1 MKKNYFMLAL
11 ASMMMAACANNDLVD
26 EGVLKE
32 EVPQAIE
39 FETFAQKATRAEN
52 SGEPYSLALN
62 DHHDSFKVWGYKD
75 VQTDYVFNGEDV
87 SYANSKW
94 GYTGLVYWDKAAN
107 SYEFYAA
114 APATA
119 SLWTLNKN
127 VVATQNDDYFTIS
140 SNYTVNAHSI
150 ADVAYQ
156 NSFKSTTDAVDLM
169 IADKK
174 NVPTSEFG
182 NAVQLNFTHILSR
195 LNITVSKDATMAD
208 QTVTL
213 KSLTL
218 YNVKNVGTFDE
229 NETLTTGTTLAG
241 GTHER
246 WTLKDSETDNDQVL
260 DFTTYSGMTNKEL
273 KYIYTGTETTPDGAT
288 KTAEYML
295 QSLIMPQTAGFEIV
309 KLDGTSTNLQEPYF
323 TIVYTVTDNG
333 NTEEF
338 SATYNL
344 VNAFGVTTVNT
355 LAFNEGWQN
364 TLNITLKPGA
374 ISFSAKVA
382 TWDDTTENLPI
393 N

>member
-26 EGVLKE
+26 DLVKE
-32 EVPQAIE
+32 EVPQAIG
-39 FETFAQKATRAEN
+39 FETFAQKVTRAEN
-52 SGEPYSLALN
+52 SEETYSLDLK
-62 DHHDSFKVWGYKD
+62 DHHTSFKVWGYKN
-75 VQTDYVFNGEDV
+75 VQEEYVFNGKEV
-87 SYANSKW
+87 SYDEAW
-94 GYTGLVYWDKAAN
+94 DYTGHVYWDKAAT

-114 APATA
+114 APATE

-127 VVATQNDDYFTIS
+127 VEATQSDDYFTIS
-140 SNYTVNAHSI
+140 SNYTVTAHNNASLTYEKSF
-150 ADVAYQ
+150 ASTQ
-156 NSFKSTTDAVDLM
+156 NAVDLM

-174 NVPTSEFG
+174 NVPTTEFG
-182 NAVQLNFTHILSR
+182 SAVQLNFTHILSR

-218 YNVKNVGTFDE
+218 CNVNNVGTFNE
-229 NETLTTGTTLAG
+229 NETLTPGTTLAG

-246 WTLKDSETDNDQVL
+246 WTLKDSDNDQVL

-273 KYIYTGTETTPDGAT
+273 KYIYTGTETTPNGAT

-295 QSLIMPQTAGFEIV
+295 QSLIMPQTAGFETV

-323 TIVYTVTDNG
+323 TIVYTVTDND
-333 NTEEF
+333 NSEDF

-344 VNAFGVTTVNT
+344 ANAFGVTTGNT

-382 TWDDTTENLPI
+382 TWDDETENLPI